1 MVVKT
6 THDLIAAT
14 LTREWKP
21 SMPNEIK
28 TTHQQTAERF
38 TERFHAD
45 PTVTAIA
52 EILTQTSEEKRLA
65 IKKAL
70 AGNK

>member
-1 MVVKT
+1 
-6 THDLIAAT
+6 
-14 LTREWKP
+14 
-21 SMPNEIK
+21 MPNEIK